1 MSVVVVK
8 LATKSKS
15 ELGVKFKLA
24 TKNKSELVVKLA
36 TQNKSVLM
44 WVVKPVVKSATKNKS
59 VLVGAELKKSIF
71 SKVQPRTKEKLLVCL
86 SVG

>member
-15 ELGVKFKLA
+15 ELGVKFNTQNKLELVVKFKLA
-24 TKNKSELVVKLA
+24 TKNKSEL
-36 TQNKSVLM
+36 
-44 WVVKPVVKSATKNKS
+44 VVKPVVKSATKNKS

>member
-15 ELGVKFKLA
+15 ELGVKFNTQNKLELVVKFKLA
-24 TKNKSELVVKLA
+24 TKNKSELVVKP
-36 TQNKSVLM
+36 VL
-44 WVVKPVVKSATKNKS
+44 KSATKNKS